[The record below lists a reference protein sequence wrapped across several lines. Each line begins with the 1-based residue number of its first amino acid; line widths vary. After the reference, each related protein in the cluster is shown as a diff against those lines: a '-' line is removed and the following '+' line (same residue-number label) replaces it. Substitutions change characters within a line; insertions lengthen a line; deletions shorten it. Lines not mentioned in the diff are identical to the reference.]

1 MSGGTIGSL
10 ARRAGVGVE
19 TVRFYERQGLIKQP
33 PTPPTGFRRYS
44 DDIVDRVRFIRHAK
58 DLGFTLAEIG
68 DLLTLRADPQINC
81 ETVRRRAQSKLADV
95 DAKMHALRKI
105 KTQLQKLARACEN
118 REATAECPI
127 LEALR

>member
-1 MSGGTIGSL
+1 MSGSTIGSV
-10 ARRAGVGVE
+10 AKQAGVGVE

-33 PTPPTGFRRYS
+33 PAPPTGFRSYP